1 MGGRGKGEGATLM
14 DELTESFVAILEG
27 VEVNSVR
34 YSVNTATKATRIKR
48 GRLKGGSSTN

>member
-1 MGGRGKGEGATLM
+1 M